1 MTADTK
7 VTKATKI
14 TRTKADF
21 KDKLKKLEIEKLN
34 IISKRKEEILKLI
47 ENLGC
52 LTIDNE
58 LIVGALLIAKEIDA
72 KEHKSNKQLPDYL
85 KDIESHIKE
94 KAQKFFRK
102 KSKSDSAS

>member
-1 MTADTK
+1 MSVDAKSAK
-7 VTKATKI
+7 VTKL

-72 KEHKSNKQLPDYL
+72 KEHNSNKQLPEYL
-85 KDIESHIKE
+85 KDIESLIKE
-94 KAQKFFRK
+94 KAQKFFRR
-102 KSKSDSAS
+102 KSKFDSAS